1 MILQELGQN
10 GLESHQQL
18 AGILIDI
25 ILGIVEFDFNL
36 KIFSGFQK
44 KPTLFEL
51 FISLTFCSM

>member
-1 MILQELGQN
+1 MILQEPGQN

-18 AGILIDI
+18 AGILINI

-44 KPTLFEL
+44 KNSF
-51 FISLTFCSM
+51 